1 MMSWLGVLE
10 WPYALLGAVVGLLVG
25 MTGVGGGSLM
35 TPLLILLFGIIPTAA
50 VGTDLIFAAAT
61 KSVGTFVNGFN
72 HAVNWSVVG
81 LLAAG
86 SLPASAIT
94 LFILSKTDLH
104 SPAVNDALR
113 DILVVALLLSA
124 ASLLARRQI
133 ERLLQNRSGAP
144 LSRPRALTILT
155 GAVVGVLVSLTSTG
169 AGAIGIIGLLLLYP
183 KIPMARIV
191 ASDVAHAVP
200 LTLLAGVGH
209 AIMNSVHWGIL
220 TSLLT
225 GSIPAIVLGSYLGA
239 RMPERL
245 LQIVLAATL
254 IVVALQTMR

>member
-1 MMSWLGVLE
+1 MTTWLAIIE

-35 TPLLILLFGIIPTAA
+35 TPLLILLFGIVPTSA
-50 VGTDLIFAAAT
+50 VGTDLLFAAAT

-72 HAVNWSVVG
+72 HSVEWRVVA

-104 SPAVNDALR
+104 SSGVNDALR
-113 DILVVALLLSA
+113 HLLVVALLVSA

-133 ERLLQNRSGAP
+133 ERYLQNRTVRAAP
-144 LSRPRALTILT
+144 RPHALTILT
-155 GAVVGVLVSLTSTG
+155 GAVIGVLVSLTSTG

-183 KIPMARIV
+183 KVPMARIV

-209 AIMNSVHWGIL
+209 AIMNSVKWGIL
-220 TSLLT
+220 GSLLA

-254 IVVALQTMR
+254 ITVAVQTMR